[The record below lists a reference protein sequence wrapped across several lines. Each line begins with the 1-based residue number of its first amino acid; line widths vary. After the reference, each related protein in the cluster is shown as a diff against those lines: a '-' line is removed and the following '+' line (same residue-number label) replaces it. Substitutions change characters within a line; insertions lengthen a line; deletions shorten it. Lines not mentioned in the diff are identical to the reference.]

1 MVLIKAMCTK
11 IIETLK
17 DLNECHVDG
26 QYRSLEPS
34 IELYDIKPLDYLL
47 NIYKNTFIYV
57 KRIYIFPNF
66 VYIITQKKRIPLLPG
81 IRIFFYI
88 LY

>member
-1 MVLIKAMCTK
+1 MCNLVSNKSTSLFNFLWNEYIKNFTILSALICSQLYHNTK
-11 IIETLK
+11 
-17 DLNECHVDG
+17 
-26 QYRSLEPS
+26 
-34 IELYDIKPLDYLL
+34 LL